1 MNKEIKEY
9 IKCLKEILSTKYNIP
24 KNKAT
29 VMVQFS
35 YVIPLLKNY
44 PEDIW
49 HDDMETVAENI
60 YMDWME

>member
-9 IKCLKEILSTKYNIP
+9 IKCLEEVLSTKYNIP

-35 YVIPLLKNY
+35 YVIPSLKIY

-49 HDDMETVAENI
+49 HDDIETVADNI